1 MASLFTRKS
10 GKATIGTISK
20 IVHKIVG
27 FGKFQNLSDGRLI
40 RNQVMRAI
48 LLMSP
53 ISVFLI
59 SSVPVRWSKKGNI
72 PKKVEVTN
80 NPPPTSKIYLDLAY
94 FSPKVTLTT
103 TPLSNTS
110 TCTYTR
116 PSLRCIIYFS
126 YAGHEQKK
134 IAIYSFIINV

>member
-53 ISVFLI
+53 IISVFLI

-80 NPPPTSKIYLDLAY
+80 NPPTTSKVYLDLAY

-126 YAGHEQKK
+126 YAGHEKK
-134 IAIYSFIINV
+134 NRHIFLYN